1 MRKLIILLALG
12 AFQLAMYAQT
22 NWTVDFVHSSVKF
35 TVTHLVIS
43 EVEGVFK
50 TYSGTVTSTNPDF
63 ADATIDF
70 EVDVKSI
77 NTDNESRDK
86 HLKSAD
92 FFDAEKYPQI
102 TFKSTSFK
110 KLTGNNYELIGNLT
124 MHGITKSVKFTVIYG
139 GTVDD
144 GYGHTKAGFKA
155 TTTIDRFDYDL
166 KWNAITEAGSAVVS
180 KEVTISVKLELL
192 QVKK

>member
-1 MRKLIILLALG
+1 MRKLFIFLALG
-12 AFQLAMYAQT
+12 AMQFASYAQT
-22 NWTVDFVHSSVKF
+22 NWTVDFVHSSIKF

-50 TYSGTVTSTNPDF
+50 TYSGTIISNNPDF
-63 ADATIDF
+63 TDASIDF
-70 EVDVKSI
+70 TVDVKSI
-77 NTDNESRDK
+77 NTDNEMRDK

-102 TFKSTSFK
+102 TFKSSSFI
-110 KLTGNNYELIGNLT
+110 KLSGNNYELSGDLT
-124 MHGITKSVKFTVIYG
+124 MHGISKPVKFAVTYG
-139 GTVDD
+139 GTVGD

-155 TTTIDRFDYDL
+155 TTTINRFDYDL

-180 KEVTISVKLELL
+180 KEVTINIKLELL
-192 QVKK
+192 ELKK